1 MPGLQRKHA
10 NQVESEIPHSYILPL
25 QRSSDSVEIGVEAF
39 GAKYFGK
46 PNSQRRGK
54 LKRRECVR
62 RMKDLAGLCG
72 DKEVSQQLD
81 TLSQIIGDK
90 ASDSR
95 KTNEDCSF
103 LGDCLRARTRWAHD
117 ADQWLLGEA
126 VIWGLVWFT
135 GRFGVDHSAE
145 QLIEDLVQIGEAGLQ
160 NVAKGE
166 LSAIPYLLTLGELL
180 KDVADCQ
187 HCADVARENL
197 YREVQEHVGN
207 DGGVGLEQSSEI
219 LSTVTRW
226 VRCRDIIH
234 TTSGKKLVKEINK
247 KIDKAVTFAVLLL
260 CNSGRAATEVTRE
273 SQRSV
278 APILQAASRG
288 RKKVAATV
296 LALLEGKNAAGD
308 VRWTEKGLCQRS
320 LFDEKQ
326 RIAVFRS
333 GWKRGAT
340 RVLVSYRDQSPYLE
354 IVAGDR
360 LVIAGRWDIELRC
373 NGKELPLVGAW
384 RRTWWDAND
393 NAIYLEM
400 SVDVEGG
407 WRLERSVLLLPKDK
421 VVLLADAVVVPE
433 LKYGDESEMLAADL
447 QLQSSLCVTSSIKID
462 PCEETCEVFGSD
474 AKPRF
479 LAVPL
484 ALDEWRE
491 SSRGQ
496 GSLSVS
502 GQQLDLK
509 LNAAAGRLYA
519 PLWIDCNARRLKQLQ
534 EQPECNQRTW
544 RQLTVADTREAI
556 SADQAVSFR
565 VQSCLDQ
572 WFVYRSLDEARNR
585 TALGCNMSSEF
596 LVGRIAKN
604 GVVKRLL
611 EVVEDRVLY

>member
-10 NQVESEIPHSYILPL
+10 NQVEGEIPHSYILPL
-25 QRSSDSVEIGVEAF
+25 QRSSDSDEIGVEAF
-39 GAKYFGK
+39 GAKYFDK

-54 LKRRECVR
+54 LKRRECVQ

-95 KTNEDCSF
+95 KTNKDCSF
-103 LGDCLRARTRWAHD
+103 LRECLTTRTRWAHD
-117 ADQWLLGEA
+117 ADQWLVGEA

-135 GRFGVDHSAE
+135 GRCGVDHSAE

-160 NVAKGE
+160 DVAKGE
-166 LSAIPYLLTLGELL
+166 LSVIPYLLTVGELL

-187 HCADVARENL
+187 HCADVARKNL
-197 YREVQEHVGN
+197 YREVQEHVGD

-407 WRLERSVLLLPKDK
+407 WRLER
-421 VVLLADAVVVPE
+421 A
-433 LKYGDESEMLAADL
+433 
-447 QLQSSLCVTSSIKID
+447 
-462 PCEETCEVFGSD
+462 
-474 AKPRF
+474 
-479 LAVPL
+479 
-484 ALDEWRE
+484 
-491 SSRGQ
+491 
-496 GSLSVS
+496 
-502 GQQLDLK
+502 
-509 LNAAAGRLYA
+509 
-519 PLWIDCNARRLKQLQ
+519 
-534 EQPECNQRTW
+534 
-544 RQLTVADTREAI
+544 
-556 SADQAVSFR
+556 
-565 VQSCLDQ
+565 
-572 WFVYRSLDEARNR
+572 
-585 TALGCNMSSEF
+585 
-596 LVGRIAKN
+596 
-604 GVVKRLL
+604 
-611 EVVEDRVLY
+611 

>member
-10 NQVESEIPHSYILPL
+10 NPVEGEIPHSYILPL
-25 QRSSDSVEIGVEAF
+25 QRSSDSLITAVKGL
-39 GAKYFGK
+39 GAKSFGK
-46 PNSQRRGK
+46 PNSPRRGK

-62 RMKDLAGLCG
+62 RMEDLAGLCG
-72 DKEVSQQLD
+72 DKEVSLQID

-95 KTNEDCSF
+95 KTNEGCSF
-103 LGDCLRARTRWAHD
+103 LEECLTARTRWAHD
-117 ADQWLLGEA
+117 ADQWLVGEA

-135 GRFGVDHSAE
+135 GRCGVDHSAE

-160 NVAKGE
+160 DVAKGE
-166 LSAIPYLLTLGELL
+166 LSASPYLLTLGELL

-187 HCADVARENL
+187 HCADVTRKNL
-197 YREVQEHVGN
+197 YREVQEHVGD
-207 DGGVGLEQSSEI
+207 DGGVGLDQSFEI

-226 VRCRDIIH
+226 VRCRNIIH
-234 TTSGKKLVKEINK
+234 TTSGKKLVKEINN

-260 CNSGRAATEVTRE
+260 CNSGQAATEVTRE

-288 RKKVAATV
+288 RKKVTATV
-296 LALLEGKNAAGD
+296 LALLEGKNTAGE
-308 VRWTEKGLCQRS
+308 VRWTEKGLCQRT

-393 NAIYLEM
+393 NAVYLEM

-407 WRLERSVLLLPKDK
+407 WRIERSVLLLPKDK

-433 LKYGDESEMLAADL
+433 LKYGDESDMLAAQL
-447 QLQSSLCVTSSIKID
+447 QLKSSLCS
-462 PCEETCEVFGSD
+462 TC
-474 AKPRF
+474 
-479 LAVPL
+479 L
-484 ALDEWRE
+484 
-491 SSRGQ
+491 
-496 GSLSVS
+496 
-502 GQQLDLK
+502 
-509 LNAAAGRLYA
+509 GR
-519 PLWIDCNARRLKQLQ
+519 
-534 EQPECNQRTW
+534 
-544 RQLTVADTREAI
+544 VA
-556 SADQAVSFR
+556 
-565 VQSCLDQ
+565 
-572 WFVYRSLDEARNR
+572 
-585 TALGCNMSSEF
+585 
-596 LVGRIAKN
+596 
-604 GVVKRLL
+604 
-611 EVVEDRVLY
+611 

>member
-1 MPGLQRKHA
+1 M
-10 NQVESEIPHSYILPL
+10 
-25 QRSSDSVEIGVEAF
+25 
-39 GAKYFGK
+39 
-46 PNSQRRGK
+46 
-54 LKRRECVR
+54 
-62 RMKDLAGLCG
+62 
-72 DKEVSQQLD
+72 
-81 TLSQIIGDK
+81 
-90 ASDSR
+90 
-95 KTNEDCSF
+95 
-103 LGDCLRARTRWAHD
+103 
-117 ADQWLLGEA
+117 GEA

-135 GRFGVDHSAE
+135 ARCGVGHSAE

-160 NVAKGE
+160 DVAKGE

-187 HCADVARENL
+187 HCADVARKNL

-234 TTSGKKLVKEINK
+234 TTNGEKLVKEINK

-273 SQRSV
+273 SQRSIT
-278 APILQAASRG
+278 PILQAASRG

-393 NAIYLEM
+393 SAIYFEM
-400 SVDVEGG
+400 SVDVER
-407 WRLERSVLLLPKDK
+407 W
-421 VVLLADAVVVPE
+421 
-433 LKYGDESEMLAADL
+433 
-447 QLQSSLCVTSSIKID
+447 
-462 PCEETCEVFGSD
+462 
-474 AKPRF
+474 
-479 LAVPL
+479 LAV
-484 ALDEWRE
+484 
-491 SSRGQ
+491 GK
-496 GSLSVS
+496 VS
-502 GQQLDLK
+502 
-509 LNAAAGRLYA
+509 AAS
-519 PLWIDCNARRLKQLQ
+519 
-534 EQPECNQRTW
+534 T
-544 RQLTVADTREAI
+544 
-556 SADQAVSFR
+556 
-565 VQSCLDQ
+565 
-572 WFVYRSLDEARNR
+572 
-585 TALGCNMSSEF
+585 
-596 LVGRIAKN
+596 
-604 GVVKRLL
+604 KR
-611 EVVEDRVLY
+611 